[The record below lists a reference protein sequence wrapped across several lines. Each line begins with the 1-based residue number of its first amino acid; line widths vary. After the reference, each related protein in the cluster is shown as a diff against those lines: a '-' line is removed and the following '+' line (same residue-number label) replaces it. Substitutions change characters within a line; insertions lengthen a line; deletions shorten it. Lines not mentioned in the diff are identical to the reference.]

1 MNIIK
6 EQLKQKNPN
15 YARAQQHLQANRV
28 GKIPEMISLTNK
40 KLFFYLIILLMKLYN
55 SDNYYI

>member
-15 YARAQQHLQANRV
+15 YARVQQRLQEKRV
-28 GKIPEMISLTNK
+28 GKIPEIINLTN
-40 KLFFYLIILLMKLYN
+40 
-55 SDNYYI
+55 